1 MSDAERL
8 AKAVLLFHRGGPWF
22 DRDRE
27 LWSALTGE
35 REATTKVLC
44 DLARRI
50 RATEEANDTYGPEER
65 PDWSQIQR
73 S

>member
-1 MSDAERL
+1 MTDAERL
-8 AKAVLLFHRGGPWF
+8 AKAVLLFHGGGPWF
-22 DRDRE
+22 ARDRE

-50 RATEEANDTYGPEER
+50 RATEEAGP
-65 PDWSQIQR
+65 PTAA
-73 S
+73 